1 MIIASLPKVF
11 IWIDAAVSF
20 ISVLGSKRGIAVSNK
35 KPSVDYAAYISKRNI
50 DSEWIET
57 DSWVG
62 LLSLNQLSLFSISSD
77 FRYTR
82 RFHSHYLLMLPTSIC
97 FHDQMILTP
106 YKKTSVYSILFYSIL
121 MSYQTVH
128 PSTRR
133 LTDRRSTFSK
143 SDAAVNSKRDRNFPI
158 FGACHVWRS
167 VFFIFGPACLSTRW
181 IGNTRYLAT
190 TRLPPVCFFI

>member
-1 MIIASLPKVF
+1 MLYSLGNR
-11 IWIDAAVSF
+11 I
-20 ISVLGSKRGIAVSNK
+20 
-35 KPSVDYAAYISKRNI
+35 DYAAYISKRNI

-77 FRYTR
+77 FRYSR

-97 FHDQMILTP
+97 YHDQMILTP
-106 YKKTSVYSILFYSIL
+106 YHKT
-121 MSYQTVH
+121 
-128 PSTRR
+128 STRR

-143 SDAAVNSKRDRNFPI
+143 SDAAVNSKRDRNCPI
-158 FGACHVWRS
+158 FDACHVWRS
-167 VFFIFGPACLSTRW
+167 VFFFLGPACLSTRW

-190 TRLPPVCFFI
+190 TRWTPVCLFFFSFSYFMFHVNVFF